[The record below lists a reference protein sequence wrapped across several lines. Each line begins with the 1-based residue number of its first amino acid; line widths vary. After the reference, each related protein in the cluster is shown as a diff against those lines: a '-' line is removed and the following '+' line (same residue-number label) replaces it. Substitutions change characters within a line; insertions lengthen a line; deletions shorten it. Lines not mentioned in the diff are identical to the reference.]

1 MLSGAK
7 FKQVLLIFFLLCLGI
22 RLIYVHTQ
30 RQLPVMWDARIY
42 SSAALGLIHYF
53 SMSERFGHPEL
64 DSPADSALSQ
74 GRFIGTMDKY
84 IQGEKIEWLHYKIP
98 TIARAQHYL
107 FLSGPVLPAYLAIIF
122 LTDFGNDFAAVRTAN
137 AILDSLCMLLLML
150 VAVRLTGK
158 RAAILAGILYLI
170 YLPFILLTGMVSPE
184 PITIL
189 LILLTLYAILLW
201 YDKQKPKY
209 IYLTGLALGLL
220 VLTKPTAVL
229 LFIPFGAGF
238 IYDNRKDI
246 RKLIKPLIKAAL
258 PFLLMTVPWFIITSI
273 YFDRPAI
280 RDPEYSTSN
289 LRSSS
294 SIVHEGYDLD
304 YVNPDFW
311 LAPLS
316 HTIINNPLEYGRL
329 LLKKFSRLW
338 SRPFNEMNLTFVMN
352 QTISTV
358 VHFVIVITGLFGVF
372 YIFIDSRKGMIFLLL
387 IPLYYTIIHIIF
399 HSLARY
405 NLDAMPIIMVASSLV
420 IIKIYDFSHEMLK
433 SADIREVIVEIILF
447 LAGGGFILFFP
458 YWPVITLL
466 GGRAGATVLV
476 IIKTIIFLTI
486 AYYLYK
492 ILSGKIGINKSLKV
506 ISIPVIL
513 LTLLILVLGVA
524 TDNWAEWKCRL
535 INRGQAAGVRI
546 YFPENFRIQPG
557 DLCRV
562 VIDMVAN
569 HNRKTPFLFMT
580 NDQTAP
586 FYFDR
591 SPVSDFY
598 YHKTTYNVFQLIYGI
613 GMEDMRN
620 WRSIPLNSQTVN
632 QLLDKFGYLDFKIQ
646 SSNSVSNGNSFIDIF
661 GYYPSGSP
669 DEANVPSM
677 SYYATSIERFV
688 EKGDPRIWMNYPL
701 SSDSVISYYIDG
713 MDGQRNLDDL
723 SPSAGRQYGR
733 YGIFLEVKKPNE
745 ALYHY

>member
-7 FKQVLLIFFLLCLGI
+7 FKQILLIFFLLCLGV

-53 SMSERFGHPEL
+53 SNSERFGHPEL
-64 DSPADSALSQ
+64 DSPADSASSQ
-74 GRFIGTMDKY
+74 ARFIGTMDKY
-84 IQGEKIEWLHYKIP
+84 IKGEKIEWLHYDIP

-107 FLSGPVLPAYLAIIF
+107 FLSGPVLPAYLAVIF
-122 LTDFGNDFAAVRTAN
+122 LVDMGSDFSVVRTAN
-137 AILDSLCMLLLML
+137 AILDSLCMLLLIL
-150 VAVRLTGK
+150 IAVRLIGK
-158 RAAILAGILYLI
+158 RGAILAGIMYLI
-170 YLPFILLTGMVSPE
+170 YLPFILLTGMVSPDQ
-184 PITIL
+184 ITIL
-189 LILLTLYAILLW
+189 FILITLYTILLW
-201 YDKQKPKY
+201 YDSQKPKY
-209 IYLTGLALGLL
+209 IYLAGLALGLL
-220 VLTKPTAVL
+220 VLTKPTGVL

-238 IYDNRKDI
+238 IYDNRENM

-258 PFLLMTVPWFIITSI
+258 PFLMVTVPWFIFTSM

-294 SIVHEGYDLD
+294 SIVHGGYDLD

-316 HTIINNPLEYGRL
+316 HTIIDNPLKYGRL

-338 SRPFNEMNLTFVMN
+338 SRPFNEMNLTFIMN
-352 QTISTV
+352 PKMSTV
-358 VHFVIVITGLFGVF
+358 VHFVIVISGLFGVF
-372 YIFIDSRKGMIFLLL
+372 YIFIDSRTGIIFLLL

-405 NLDAMPIIMVASSLV
+405 NLDAMPIMMMASSLV
-420 IIKIYDFSHEMLK
+420 IIKIFNYSHEMLK
-433 SADIREVIVEIILF
+433 SADNWKIIVRIILF

-458 YWPVITLL
+458 FWPMISLL

-476 IIKTIIFLTI
+476 IIKTIIFLTM

-492 ILSGKIGINKSLKV
+492 ILSGKIGINNSLKV

-513 LTLLILVLGVA
+513 LTLIILVLGVA

-535 INRGQAAGVRI
+535 INPGQAAGVRI

-569 HNRKTPFLFMT
+569 HNRKSPFLFTT

-598 YHKTTYNVFQLIYGI
+598 YHKTTYDVFQLIYGM
-613 GMEDMRN
+613 GMEEMRN

-632 QLLDKFGYLDFKIQ
+632 QLLDIFGYLDFKIQ
-646 SSNSVSNGNSFIDIF
+646 SSNSITDEKSFIDIF
-661 GYYPSGSP
+661 GYYPSGPP

-688 EKGDPRIWMNYPL
+688 EKGDPRIWMKYPL

-713 MDGQRNLDDL
+713 MNGQRNPDDL
-723 SPSAGRQYGR
+723 SPAAGRQYGR
-733 YGIFLEVKKPNE
+733 YGIFLEVMKSNK